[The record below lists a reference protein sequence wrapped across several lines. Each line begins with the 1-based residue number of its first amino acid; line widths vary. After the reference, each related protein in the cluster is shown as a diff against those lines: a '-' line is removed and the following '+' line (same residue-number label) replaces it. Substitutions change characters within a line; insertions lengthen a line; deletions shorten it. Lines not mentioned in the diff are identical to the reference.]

1 MLARLILVSA
11 LVPVLALPAY
21 GQEAQVKWEKTFAAA
36 MEKAGQT
43 GKPAFVDFT
52 SEIN

>member
-36 MEKAGQT
+36 MEKAGHT
-43 GKPAFVDFT
+43 GRPAFVDFT